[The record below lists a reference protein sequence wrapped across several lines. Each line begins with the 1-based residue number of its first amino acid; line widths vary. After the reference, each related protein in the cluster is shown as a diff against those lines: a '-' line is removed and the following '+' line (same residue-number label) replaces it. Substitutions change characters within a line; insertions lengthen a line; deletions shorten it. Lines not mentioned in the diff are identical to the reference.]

1 MCGIFYSHKFFV
13 PLQSIYSNAHL
24 TMQKIDWLKIG
35 KDIYKYIGNKYFL
48 TIAVFAVIM
57 LFAGDQAI
65 IKRMKRARQIH
76 QLEQQRDQYRQL
88 LEEAQHDILKLQ
100 NKDSLERFAREQYF
114 MHLPGEDVY
123 VVED

>member
-1 MCGIFYSHKFFV
+1 
-13 PLQSIYSNAHL
+13 
-24 TMQKIDWLKIG
+24 MQKIDWLKIG
-35 KDIYKYIGNKYFL
+35 RDIYKYVGNMYFI
-48 TIAVFAVIM
+48 TVAVFAVVM

-88 LEEAQHDILKLQ
+88 LKEAQHDILILQ

-114 MHLPGEDVY
+114 MHMPDEDVY
-123 VVED
+123 LIGD

>member
-1 MCGIFYSHKFFV
+1 
-13 PLQSIYSNAHL
+13 
-24 TMQKIDWLKIG
+24 MQKIDWLKIG